1 MAERLAE
8 AEALTPRRRMNHTLV
23 IPTYNRPEL
32 VRRLVS
38 YYQNRGTATR
48 LLVLDSSRPEIAAE
62 NGGWFGGRPPSI
74 RHVVYPESMQP
85 GVKLA
90 RGLHL
95 VDTAYV
101 SFCADDDLV
110 FPQGLS
116 DAVDFV
122 RENRDYVCAHGLYLN
137 FRIGDQPEPDEDPAT
152 FDFHPERIHVWR
164 EYGGPGNEAAHPGA
178 RIFRLFQNYESL
190 FYAAFR
196 TDDLRAIFDRV
207 QGIPSLHYQELFQ
220 SVATLIKGKV
230 KRLAG
235 LYAARQSIAAAQ
247 PERENWQTYY
257 WFAANPVEVLEHY
270 RTYCDDLWRFYEAH
284 GAAPRLDR
292 PAFQKALDLSH
303 AVYFSAGCPPAYFH
317 SVLQPFWPQ
326 DGFVQPGRT
335 DLFGQLGG
343 DAGASAGP
351 PGKRRWTLRSALSA
365 ARLVLRAARYAPYR
379 HSLNWRARRLGGTP
393 WNCRL
398 PWNLRWLAGQ
408 PEFRRTYL
416 ELCRYLDSR

>member
-1 MAERLAE
+1 
-8 AEALTPRRRMNHTLV
+8 MNHTLV

-38 YYQNRGTATR
+38 YYLKRGTAAR
-48 LLVLDSSRPEIAAE
+48 LLVLDSSKAEIAAE
-62 NGGWFGGRPPSI
+62 NGAWFGGRPPSV

-90 RGLHL
+90 RGLQL
-95 VDTAYV
+95 VETAYA
-101 SFCADDDLV
+101 SFCADDDVV
-110 FPQGLS
+110 FPQGLA
-116 DAVDFV
+116 DAVRFLDG
-122 RENRDYVCAHGLYLN
+122 NRDYVCVHGLYLN
-137 FRIGDQPEPDEDPAT
+137 FRIGGEREPD
-152 FDFHPERIHVWR
+152 PEGIYVWR

-178 RIFRLFQNYESL
+178 RIFRLFQSYESL

-196 TDDLRAIFDRV
+196 SDDLRDIFDRV

-230 KRLAG
+230 KRLTG

-257 WFAANPVEVLEHY
+257 WFAASPAEVLEHY
-270 RTYCDDLWRFYEAH
+270 RAYCDDLWRFYEAH
-284 GAAPRLDR
+284 GDVPRLDR
-292 PAFQKALDLSH
+292 AAFQKTLDLSH
-303 AVYFSAGCPPAYFH
+303 AVYFSAGCPPAYFY
-317 SVLQPFWPQ
+317 SVLQPLWPQ
-326 DGFVQPGRT
+326 DPFVEPGRT
-335 DLFGQLGG
+335 DLFGQLG
-343 DAGASAGP
+343 AGAGGSAGP

-365 ARLVLRAARYAPYR
+365 ARLVLRAARYAPHR

-416 ELCRYLDSR
+416 ELCLYLDSR